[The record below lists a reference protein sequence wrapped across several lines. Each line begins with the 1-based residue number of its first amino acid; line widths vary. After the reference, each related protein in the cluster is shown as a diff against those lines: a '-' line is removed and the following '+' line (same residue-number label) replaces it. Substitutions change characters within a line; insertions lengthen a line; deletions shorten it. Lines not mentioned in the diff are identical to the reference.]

1 MNQDAKSAKATVIPS
16 VFLGIVCFILLTLF
30 DQLTKRWAVLLLD
43 GKDPIIVIKNVFQF
57 YYLENRG
64 AALGLLQ
71 GRRTVFIIITFVV
84 LAVVAVLYVRIPYER
99 KYRILRVL
107 MVFIAAGAVGNFID
121 RISQGY
127 VVDFLYFDIIDF
139 PVFNVADCYVTISV
153 IVLILVLIFK
163 YKDEDFNEMGRSIRF
178 RKKES

>member
-1 MNQDAKSAKATVIPS
+1 MNQDTQSAKANWIPS
-16 VFLGIVCFILLTLF
+16 VFIGIVCFILLTLF

-43 GKDPIIVIKNVFQF
+43 GKEPIIVIRNVVQF
-57 YYLENRG
+57 CYLENRG

-71 GRRTVFIIITFVV
+71 GRRVVFIIITVV
-84 LAVVAVLYVRIPYER
+84 VIAVIAYLYTRLPHER
-99 KYRILRVL
+99 NYRILRIL

-121 RISQGY
+121 RIAQGY
-127 VVDFLYFDIIDF
+127 VVDFIYFYGIDF

-163 YKDEDFNEMGRSIRF
+163 YKDEDYNEMGQSLRF
-178 RKKES
+178 KKKES